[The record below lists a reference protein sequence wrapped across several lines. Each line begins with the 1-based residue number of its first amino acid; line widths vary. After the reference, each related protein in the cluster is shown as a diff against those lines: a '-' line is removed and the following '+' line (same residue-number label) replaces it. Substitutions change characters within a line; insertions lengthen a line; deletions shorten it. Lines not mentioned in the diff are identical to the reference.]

1 MPSLRLPHL
10 ESESIRA
17 LARRLVEQGSRF
29 REKDG
34 TRECTFQDKGKRG
47 WWKVQWD
54 GDDRWTS
61 ARPSSLDAV
70 ATEPPQPFSPFK
82 HVEVGSRLRKKDGT
96 KEGTLMGKGTKGWW
110 KILWDGDDQTVNTR
124 PSTVALANGA
134 ARGPRAPPRP
144 AASAPRVDDSPG
156 AAIAEDE
163 EQPALRF
170 AAGDRVE
177 ARWKGGSRYYSGT
190 VLSAAP
196 SRTSRRGPTYAVK
209 YDDGDVESHVP
220 EALVRRGPRGAS
232 PAEADEPQLACP
244 VCLEDLGDATAL
256 ECGHHMHAAC
266 LRQYAASR
274 WFEVKATSARRSPRK
289 PTISCP
295 ICRKVTRER
304 ADDEDALPGLTRER
318 KRKRPRVATA

>member
-1 MPSLRLPHL
+1 M
-10 ESESIRA
+10 
-17 LARRLVEQGSRF
+17 
-29 REKDG
+29 
-34 TRECTFQDKGKRG
+34 
-47 WWKVQWD
+47 
-54 GDDRWTS
+54 
-61 ARPSSLDAV
+61 
-70 ATEPPQPFSPFK
+70 
-82 HVEVGSRLRKKDGT
+82 
-96 KEGTLMGKGTKGWW
+96 
-110 KILWDGDDQTVNTR
+110 QTQKPAIDSTR
-124 PSTVALANGA
+124 P
-134 ARGPRAPPRP
+134 
-144 AASAPRVDDSPG
+144 PG
-156 AAIAEDE
+156 GAIAEDE
-163 EQPALRF
+163 EEPALRF

-220 EALVRRGPRGAS
+220 EALVRRGPRGTS

-318 KRKRPRVATA
+318 KRKRPRVA